1 MAKRLTTYTLG
12 LNLSIVVSL
21 SQETLLN
28 FVSHYPHA
36 KMGAYGILLGGGRGV
51 GGVTLQK
58 ASISSRGE

>member
-1 MAKRLTTYTLG
+1 MVAKRLTTYTLG

-36 KMGAYGILLGGGRGV
+36 KMGAYGILLGGGRGLV
-51 GGVTLQK
+51 G
-58 ASISSRGE
+58 